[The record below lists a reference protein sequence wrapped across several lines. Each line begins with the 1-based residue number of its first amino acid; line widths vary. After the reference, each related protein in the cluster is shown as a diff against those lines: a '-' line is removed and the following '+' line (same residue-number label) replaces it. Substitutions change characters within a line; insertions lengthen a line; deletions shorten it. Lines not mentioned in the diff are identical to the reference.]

1 MSDSHVNDIRYTA
14 LWRPLI
20 KRRANHLLPASFFR
34 LLWQSLYVGMYTWNL
49 VEARWNFGTGTR
61 RNVDRIFEKW
71 TKFCGVLYCELV
83 TNEIEFSGI
92 SSRNIL
98 FLDDIWHLKIDFISI
113 MKYNHELKI
122 FIIFLEQ
129 NKYNVSMGLT
139 FY

>member
-34 LLWQSLYVGMYTWNL
+34 LLWQSLYVGIYMEL
-49 VEARWNFGTGTR
+49 VENLSMYGTWSRQDEISGTIPTGTR

-113 MKYNHELKI
+113 MKYNHIED
-122 FIIFLEQ
+122 
-129 NKYNVSMGLT
+129 
-139 FY
+139 FYYFSRTK